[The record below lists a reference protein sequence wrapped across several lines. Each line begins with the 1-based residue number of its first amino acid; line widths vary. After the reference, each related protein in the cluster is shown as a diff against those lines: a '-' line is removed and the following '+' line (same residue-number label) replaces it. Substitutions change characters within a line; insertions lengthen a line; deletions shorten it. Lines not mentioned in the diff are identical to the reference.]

1 MTSATGTCV
10 TFDRV
15 NIRRLN
21 DEGQSEAVYPSPVR
35 ISADYDPLG
44 MEVSIEAIGG
54 TEAKSFLVSKNCES
68 ARVGRKGI
76 IFRLETETLIFRMH
90 TEEDWSRFTSM
101 VASSRDGK
109 VKSIFA
115 QRTEDSSASQY
126 FQFYGY
132 LSQQQN
138 MMQDFV
144 RTSTYQKAILD
155 NPSDFNGKVVLDVGA
170 GSGILSFFAQQAG
183 AKRVYAV
190 EASSIAKYAAHL
202 VAANKVNDVIKVI
215 SGKIEEITLPE
226 KVDIIISEPMGYM
239 LLNERMLET
248 YLHAKKWLKPDGR
261 MFPSRG
267 DLHVAPFTDESLYM
281 EQFNKVNFWYQEYF
295 HGVNLTSLRD
305 AAMTEYFKQPI
316 VDTFDIGICM
326 AKTHRHIID
335 FQTTHETE
343 LHRIEIPLEFHILES
358 GTIHGLAF
366 WFDVAFIGSDT
377 TIWLSTAPTQP
388 LTHWYQVRCLLS
400 TPIFA
405 KQGQLVTGRVLMVAN
420 AKQSYD
426 LTIECKIEGTATT
439 STNTLDLK
447 NPYFRYTGV
456 APTPPPGNNHT
467 SPSEDYWGQMDL
479 AGARQAVNLVN
490 GVIVDGLGHVS
501 LDSGSPSMAH
511 QQPNIHQGCIP
522 ATGRKDKGGAASSSS
537 SSPAYSSSYS
547 KTGVPCSSATSLPF
561 NQLIGGAVSP
571 ALISSSNQPLNLGTT
586 NNTNVQAYPVIGDY
600 AMLANNLGPF
610 S

>member
-1 MTSATGTCV
+1 MATDTCV
-10 TFDRV
+10 NFEKV
-15 NIRRLN
+15 NVRRLN
-21 DEGQSEAVYPSPVR
+21 DEGQSEAVYPSPVS
-35 ISADYDPLG
+35 IQAEYDPLG
-44 MEVSIEAIGG
+44 MVINIQASGA
-54 TEAKSFLVSKNCES
+54 TEAKGFLVSDKSES

-76 IFRLETETLIFRMH
+76 IFKLETETLIFRFH
-90 TEEDWSRFTSM
+90 SEEDWGRFTGM
-101 VASSRDGK
+101 VSNIRKGTIQSNF
-109 VKSIFA
+109 S

-155 NPSDFNGKVVLDVGA
+155 NPSDFAGKVVLDVGA

-190 EASSIAKYAAHL
+190 EASSIAKFAGQL
-202 VAANKVNDVIKVI
+202 VESNKVSNVIKVI
-215 SGKIEEITLPE
+215 SGKIEEINLPE

-248 YLHAKKWLKPDGR
+248 YLHAKKWLKPEGK
-261 MFPSRG
+261 MFPTRG
-267 DLHVAPFTDESLYM
+267 DLHIAPFTDESLYM

-295 HGVNLTSLRD
+295 HGVNLCSLRE
-305 AAMTEYFKQPI
+305 AAMKEYFKQPI
-316 VDTFDIGICM
+316 VDTFDIGICT
-326 AKTHRHIID
+326 AKTERHIID

-343 LHRIEIPLEFHILES
+343 LHRIEIPLNFHILQS

-366 WFDVAFIGSDT
+366 WFDVAFIGSNT
-377 TIWLSTAPTQP
+377 TVWLSTAPTQP

-400 TPIFA
+400 EPIFA

-426 LTIECKIEGTATT
+426 LTIECKIEGTSTT
-439 STNTLDLK
+439 SSNTLDLK

-456 APTPPPGNNHT
+456 APAPPPGNNHT

-501 LDSGSPSMAH
+501 LDSTGPTMAH
-511 QQPNIHQGCIP
+511 QQPNIHQGSIP
-522 ATGRKDKGGAASSSS
+522 ATGRRDKNTSLSSSK
-537 SSPAYSSSYS
+537 PP
-547 KTGVPCSSATSLPF
+547 TSSATSLPF

-571 ALISSSNQPLNLGTT
+571 GLVSTGGPNQPLNLGTS
-586 NNTNVQAYPVIGDY
+586 NTQSYPVIGDY
-600 AMLANNLGPF
+600 AMLSSSNNFGQF
-610 S
+610 SP